1 MIKLN
6 KIIKCLQNLQFFWCY
21 LKGVSP
27 VFELD
32 PLLRVLPKI
41 NNLID
46 IGSNK
51 GQFALLA
58 RGHFPNLK
66 IYSFEPLKE
75 ELKKQKKILGN
86 NNINYYNFALG
97 DTIKNIKI
105 NIVSRRD
112 SSSILNPIEKYS
124 QDYKKT
130 SVRSIHVDKL
140 DNILK
145 NKNLKSPNLLKIDV
159 QGYELRTLK
168 GAKNS
173 LKKID
178 YIIIE
183 ISYMK
188 MYENQVIAKDL
199 KKFLKNNNFKVLKKC
214 NKTIINNKIYQEDIL
229 LKKK

>member
-6 KIIKCLQNLQFFWCY
+6 KIIKCLQNLQFFRCY

-58 RGHFPNLK
+58 RSHFPNLK

-75 ELKKQKKILGN
+75 ELKKQKEILGN
-86 NNINYYNFALG
+86 NNISYFNFALG

-124 QDYKKT
+124 QDYKKI

-188 MYENQVIAKDL
+188 MYENQVLAKDL
-199 KKFLKNNNFKVLKKC
+199 KKFLSV
-214 NKTIINNKIYQEDIL
+214 IL
-229 LKKK
+229 